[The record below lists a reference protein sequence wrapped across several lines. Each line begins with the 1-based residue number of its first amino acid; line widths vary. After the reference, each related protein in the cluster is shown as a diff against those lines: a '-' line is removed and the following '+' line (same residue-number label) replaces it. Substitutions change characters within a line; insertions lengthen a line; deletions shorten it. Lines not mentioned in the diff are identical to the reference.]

1 MRITRG
7 FTLIELLVVLAIVAT
22 LLSIITPRFLSQAD
36 KAKEAALK
44 ENLTTLRVSIDR
56 YYADNAQ
63 YPEKLSQ
70 LVEKRYLRQLPL
82 DPITNHR
89 ETWKLDTIDEEG
101 KTVIYDVN
109 SGAAGTG
116 LDGSRYDSW

>member
-1 MRITRG
+1 MRRHRG

-22 LLSIITPRFLSQAD
+22 LLSIIAPRFLHQTD

-56 YYADNAQ
+56 YYADYGQ
-63 YPEKLSQ
+63 YPEKLSL

-82 DPITNHR
+82 DPMTNHR
-89 ETWKLDTIDEEG
+89 DSWQISTIDEEG
-101 KTVIYDVN
+101 KTVIYDVK
-109 SGAAGTG
+109 SGAVGVG
-116 LDGSRYDSW
+116 LDGSQYDSW